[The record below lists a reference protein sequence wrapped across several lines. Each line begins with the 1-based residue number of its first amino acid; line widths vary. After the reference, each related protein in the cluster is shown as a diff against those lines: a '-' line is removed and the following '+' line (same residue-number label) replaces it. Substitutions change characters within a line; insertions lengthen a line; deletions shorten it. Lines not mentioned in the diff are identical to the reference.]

1 MLLDIAFAG
10 FSAESPLAAHRLHA
24 ISSTSSLTHA
34 RLVSRP
40 LSDVRAALT
49 PDMKP
54 VVGNTPMKVEAPVAV
69 RCVHRDAL
77 LGVLVVNSAGLQC
90 LTERSSRCL
99 RRGHYVQDV

>member
-1 MLLDIAFAG
+1 MINVSNCDVSG

-24 ISSTSSLTHA
+24 ISSTSSLSHA

-54 VVGNTPMKVEAPVAV
+54 VVGNTPMKVEAPTAV
-69 RCVHRDAL
+69 RCVRRRFSQ
-77 LGVLVVNSAGLQC
+77 GVI
-90 LTERSSRCL
+90 
-99 RRGHYVQDV
+99 